1 MNTLSVVD
9 VYDGNTLV
17 VFPAWELGGHKGNLV
32 HIHGLGAPPLEE
44 SKGALARTKLTLLLI
59 GCQVHIGDTYGIHGA
74 SLDCDV
80 YYSGRHL
87 AKHLP
92 EYEVEE
98 AGGTRDN
105 DSNRNGATA

>member
-32 HIHGLGAPPLEE
+32 HIHGLSAPPLEE
-44 SKGALARTKLTLLLI
+44 TKGALARTKLTLLLI
-59 GCQVHIGDTYGIHGA
+59 GCQVHIGDTYGIQGA

-92 EYEVEE
+92 EYEVVEE
-98 AGGTRDN
+98 GGAGVN
-105 DSNRNGATA
+105 DSNGNGATA